1 MASPK
6 DSLKLTRYR
15 WMPLLAVLVIKSS
28 VALLGDVAISVR
40 LSLGRTTN
48 FHKSTEG
55 IEYKARQISM
65 TGFSLVIYILL
76 TLEKWTIPK
85 KASGL
90 LFLLGEA
97 PCARC

>member
-40 LSLGRTTN
+40 LSSGPYD
-48 FHKSTEG
+48 K
-55 IEYKARQISM
+55 
-65 TGFSLVIYILL
+65 FS
-76 TLEKWTIPK
+76 
-85 KASGL
+85 
-90 LFLLGEA
+90 
-97 PCARC
+97 